1 MKRLLLPLLA
11 ALALPNSVN
20 AIPFT
25 PEFIFENLTKIEI
38 KTDIG
43 EKYIIKKSAVKVKNI
58 FKKSDYI
65 NVVSEKIIRD
75 YERNIKI
82 SEDYTQCLI
91 DRMPSGNDQYIYQGC
106 DNTHLFKIKEWQ
118 KIYNKALSDLFP
130 LNGNIDLYYKKQ
142 DELYQD
148 KTRFRYV
155 DKNLDYFKTEINQK
169 VKNKT
174 QNAFNGIHAVTISYT
189 AIFQDLNNQKS
200 ALDTK
205 EIICL
210 NPELSKEE
218 SRNWHQKYSRMKIR
232 DQDIVSVKVCGR
244 YAKFK

>member
-1 MKRLLLPLLA
+1 MKRLLFPLLA

-20 AIPFT
+20 AIPFI

-43 EKYIIKKSAVKVKNI
+43 EKYIIKKSAVKIKNI
-58 FKKSDYI
+58 FNKSDYI
-65 NVVSEKIIRD
+65 NVISEKITKD
-75 YERNIKI
+75 YEWNIEN
-82 SEDYTQCLI
+82 SEKYLDCLV
-91 DRMPSGNDQYIYQGC
+91 DGKGLTPKGC
-106 DNTHLFKIKEWQ
+106 DFYHFWKLKKYKTWEEHL
-118 KIYNKALSDLFP
+118 A
-130 LNGNIDLYYKKQ
+130 
-142 DELYQD
+142 D
-148 KTRFRYV
+148 KSRFRYL
-155 DKNLDYFKTEINQK
+155 DKNIDYFKAEINQK
-169 VKNKT
+169 VKNQT
-174 QNAFNGIHAVTISYT
+174 QNAFNGIHAVKIGYT

-200 ALDTK
+200 SLGAK

-210 NPELSKEE
+210 NPKLSKDE